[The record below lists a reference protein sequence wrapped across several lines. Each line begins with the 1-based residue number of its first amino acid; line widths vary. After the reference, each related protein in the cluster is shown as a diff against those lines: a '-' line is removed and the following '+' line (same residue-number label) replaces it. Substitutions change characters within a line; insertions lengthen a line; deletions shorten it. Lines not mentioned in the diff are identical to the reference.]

1 MVANQNNG
9 SKNLTI
15 TASPTALDLTPK
27 LRQRMQDQD
36 IPSFAELR
44 RRSGLTRSQLRRVRQ
59 GQAAQLSLTTLAKLC
74 DALGCSLTAGI
85 QQFCPDLANAS
96 DLLEREVPTE
106 KIALE
111 ARMLERVQAQVL
123 DQLESLLLQWP
134 TAAHAARQNP
144 TAPAVKLL
152 PLLKPLEQLLTAWS
166 IEPIGTV
173 GESLPYNPQ
182 SQTWMGTGDAPIL
195 GTPVQVR
202 YVGYRQGD
210 RLLYRAK
217 VVQLG

>member
-1 MVANQNNG
+1 
-9 SKNLTI
+9 
-15 TASPTALDLTPK
+15 
-27 LRQRMQDQD
+27 
-36 IPSFAELR
+36 
-44 RRSGLTRSQLRRVRQ
+44 
-59 GQAAQLSLTTLAKLC
+59 
-74 DALGCSLTAGI
+74 
-85 QQFCPDLANAS
+85 
-96 DLLEREVPTE
+96 
-106 KIALE
+106 
-111 ARMLERVQAQVL
+111 MLERVQAQVL

-144 TAPAVKLL
+144 MAPAVKLL

-173 GESLPYNPQ
+173 GESLPYDPQ